1 MTEKLN
7 PYIKRRATEI
17 VASFLTEGYY
27 VLCDFETFVS
37 LRHRKNGNKI
47 RIYLRENYLLA
58 YKNGNLIIKEDAE
71 PSLFKSEMHQH

>member
-1 MTEKLN
+1 MTSKLN
-7 PYIKRRATEI
+7 PYIRRRATEI

-47 RIYLRENYLLA
+47 RIYLRENYLECW
-58 YKNGNLIIKEDAE
+58 KNGKIIITENAA
-71 PSLFKSEMHQH
+71 PSLF